1 MKTILSPEQHLL
13 RSSIESSLETPA
25 VLLVTSA
32 RARDGKS
39 ATAYDLAESLAEA
52 GHRVVLVDVGSESPA
67 AWALARRGTPNNVSL
82 VRMPMAAG
90 DPRSSRAAVANF
102 VRDLRNS
109 FDFAIV
115 DGTTFLGSAA
125 GLIAGA
131 VDGVLLTVRIGRR
144 QTEED
149 AVMVR
154 SLAQSNTRILGVVA
168 VAAERIAS
176 FESARAERFEPAA
189 DDVAASSA
197 YVQVAGA

>member
-1 MKTILSPEQHLL
+1 MSPEQHLL
-13 RSSIESSLETPA
+13 RSKIESTLSTPA

-32 RARDGKS
+32 RPRDGKS
-39 ATAYDLAESLAEA
+39 ATANDLAESLAEA
-52 GHRVVLVDVGSESPA
+52 GHRVVLVDVQSESPTSWA
-67 AWALARRGTPNNVSL
+67 ATRRSTAHNVSI
-82 VRMPMAAG
+82 VRMPIAAT
-90 DPRSSRAAVANF
+90 DPRSARAAIANF
-102 VRDLRNS
+102 VRDLRHT

-125 GLIAGA
+125 GLMANV
-131 VDGVLLTVRIGRR
+131 VDGVLLTVRVGRR

-176 FESARAERFEPAA
+176 FESARAERFEPAVEDA
-189 DDVAASSA
+189 NAPATAAYA
-197 YVQVAGA
+197 QVAGA